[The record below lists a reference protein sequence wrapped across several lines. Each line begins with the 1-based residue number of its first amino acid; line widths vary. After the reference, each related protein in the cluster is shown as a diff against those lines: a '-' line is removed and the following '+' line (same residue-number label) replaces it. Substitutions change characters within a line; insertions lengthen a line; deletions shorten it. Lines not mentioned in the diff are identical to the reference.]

1 MRSNEFINEDN
12 RDEAKKIVQQ
22 INDLNNIPGLS
33 GIQFDDEGEFVDDAT
48 YRSRNIEPVEPKE
61 LTPVQ
66 KQRQVGQSRSN
77 IGQWALH
84 TTDHDAFTSI
94 AKADLLMTS
103 LHLEGR
109 YNDFDPRFA
118 KYQGFVSLGRGKNNV
133 FQRSMEGGGVTM
145 ILDVN
150 KMRQI
155 RGAKYSQAFVYG
167 TYDKKT
173 KRLEPAKTASKNPSG
188 QSFIDEAEHR
198 MYFQSEFVDNWHKY
212 IKEIHFNMPTENG
225 KPASHLIKAE
235 EIARGYA
242 DKFNIKY
249 FAYKDRA
256 AYNMLAK
263 GYAMSS
269 KAIKK
274 AGGLA
279 KLFAFVFS
287 RGKVRLK

>member
-1 MRSNEFINEDN
+1 MRIKDIVSEDN
-12 RDEAKKIVQQ
+12 REEAKKIVQQ

-48 YRSRNIEPVEPKE
+48 YKSRNIEPAEPKE
-61 LTPVQ
+61 LTPLQ

-94 AKADLLMTS
+94 AKANFLMTS
-103 LHLEGR
+103 FHTKG
-109 YNDFDPRFA
+109 NDFDPRFA
-118 KYQGFVSLGRGKNNV
+118 NYEGFISLGRGKNNV

-145 ILDVN
+145 VLDVN

-173 KRLEPAKTASKNPSG
+173 KKLEPAKTASQTPSG
-188 QSFIDEAEHR
+188 MSFIDEAEHR
-198 MYFQSEFVDNWHKY
+198 MYFKSQFVDDWHKY

-235 EIARGYA
+235 EIARDYA

-249 FAYKDRA
+249 FVYKDRS

-287 RGKVRLK
+287 RGKVKLK